1 MSNPWSS
8 TLEDVALQPLRR
20 LLDNDHRVTSV
31 ALAEQK
37 FDSDP
42 NDLITKMR
50 LADRATRNYLTSGQR
65 TSNDSFSTESILAH
79 ELAKELT
86 AQMQLICKQLENFD
100 DHDTLKL
107 ALLEAI
113 KSCSAHKEELT
124 VVNRAK
130 LIDCLRTAMEIIP
143 ELYRKASVIP
153 SERNISAVAAALEK
167 LLSNDVVFHEDLYVY
182 VETCIIALEGLE
194 AYNE

>member
-8 TLEDVALQPLRR
+8 SLEDVALQPLRR

-37 FDSDP
+37 LDSDP

-50 LADRATRNYLTSGQR
+50 LADRATKNYLTGGQR
-65 TSNDSFSTESILAH
+65 TSNNTLSTESILAH

-113 KSCSAHKEELT
+113 KSCSAHKEELNTKREIFISCRRCSGDTT
-124 VVNRAK
+124 VK
-130 LIDCLRTAMEIIP
+130 
-143 ELYRKASVIP
+143 
-153 SERNISAVAAALEK
+153 
-167 LLSNDVVFHEDLYVY
+167 
-182 VETCIIALEGLE
+182 
-194 AYNE
+194 